1 MHARFPKISYSDVRP
16 HWAPN
21 QVFAHNVNSSST
33 IPVFVEPWL
42 IKVMAKAKEALPL
55 EETQL
60 HHEIDVFIAQE
71 AQHYRQHAGFNRR
84 IREAY
89 PEIVPYEKQIEREYD
104 DMLVSRS
111 LKYNLAYSEGF
122 ESMGPPNA
130 LMWFESFEEAGFLDG
145 ADYESVALW
154 KWHMAEEYEHREVCY
169 RLFRAL
175 YARTLWGRF
184 WNGWLYRC
192 YGFVCALR
200 HLGAYSQNVSR
211 TLIATDRRKM
221 TPDQLEKSKAD
232 AAVYG
237 ELMKNKFMPELKKV
251 FSPFYNPAK
260 KREPRG
266 MRAYLDRFDKGGDM
280 GRKQAA

>member
-1 MHARFPKISYSDVRP
+1 MHARFPKINYSEVRP
-16 HWAPN
+16 DWCPN
-21 QVFAHNVNSSST
+21 HAFAHNVNSSST

-42 IKVMAKAKEALPL
+42 IKVMTKAKQVLPP
-55 EETQL
+55 EEVQL

-89 PEIVPYEKQIEREYD
+89 PEIIPYEQKIEREYD
-104 DMLVSRS
+104 DMLTGKS
-111 LKYNLAYSEGF
+111 LKFNLAYSEGF

-130 LMWFESFEEAGFLDG
+130 IMWFESFEEAGLLDG

-169 RLFRAL
+169 RLFKAL
-175 YARTLWGRF
+175 YARSLWGKF

-192 YGFVCALR
+192 YGFVSALK

-211 TLIATDRRKM
+211 TLIEADRRKM
-221 TPDQLEKSKAD
+221 TPEQLERSKAD
-232 AAVYG
+232 EAAYG
-237 ELMKNKFMPELKKV
+237 AVMKAHFMPQLKKV

-266 MRAYLDRFDKGGDM
+266 MREYLSRFEKGGDM
-280 GRKQAA
+280 GRAEAA